1 MKNAGSILSIKGQIV
16 EVAFLDEP
24 PKRHDLYVMKD
35 DPEAVM
41 EVYTSASEA
50 SVYCLAL
57 VPTNRMHKG
66 ATVINTKET
75 LSIPIGDQVLGRAM
89 NVFGEPI
96 DGKASFNFDEHMSI
110 FSKKTDVKEVA
121 IPSEILE
128 TGIKIVDFF
137 TPLLKGGKIGLFGGA
152 GVGKTVLL
160 TEIIHNISSQSKDTH
175 VSVFSGI
182 GERSREGQELIE
194 SLDDT
199 GVLPSVAL
207 VYGEMSRNP
216 AVRFRTG
223 FAGTALAEYFRDV
236 KKKNVLFF
244 VDNMYRFAQAGY
256 ELGTLMSQIPSE
268 GGYPPT
274 LASDM
279 ADMHERLYSTS
290 ENSVTTFETV
300 YVPADDI
307 TDPGVQ
313 AVLPYLDAR
322 VVLSRWIYQE
332 GRFPAI
338 DTLSSN
344 SSALNPEII
353 GERHYKT
360 YLETQRLLKEAVN
373 LEKIA
378 SLIGES
384 ELSQENQT
392 IYKRAQI
399 IKNYMTQRFV
409 TASGKKDSASSYVPL
424 ENTIADVEGILQGK
438 YDTIP
443 PEAFRNI
450 QTIADLQQP
459 NIQTNE
465 PTSTTTG
472 QQAS

>member
-1 MKNAGSILSIKGQIV
+1 MKQKGTILSIRGQIV

-24 PKRHDLYVMKD
+24 PLRHELYVMEED
-35 DPEAVM
+35 ENAVM
-41 EVYTSASEA
+41 EVYTSATAS

-57 VPTNRMHKG
+57 MPTEHLYKG
-66 ATVINTKET
+66 ATVINTKQT
-75 LSIPIGDQVLGRAM
+75 LAIPIGVQVLGRAM

-96 DGKASFNFDEHMSI
+96 DGKEAFNFDVNSSI
-110 FSKKTDVKEVA
+110 FAKETDVSDVA
-121 IPSEILE
+121 VPKEILE

-137 TPLLKGGKIGLFGGA
+137 TPLLRGGKIGLFGGA

-160 TEIIHNISSQSKDTH
+160 TEIIHNIGSREKDSH

-182 GERSREGQELIE
+182 GERSREGQELLE
-194 SLDDT
+194 SLEQT
-199 GVLPSVAL
+199 GVLPSVTL

-216 AVRFRTG
+216 AIRFRTG
-223 FAGTALAEYFRDV
+223 FAGAALAEYFRD
-236 KKKNVLFF
+236 KEKKNVLFF

-290 ENSVTTFETV
+290 ENVVTTFETV

-344 SSALNPEII
+344 SSALNPELI
-353 GERHYKT
+353 GEKHYRS
-360 YLETQRLLKEAVN
+360 YLATQRLLKDAVN
-373 LEKIA
+373 LERIA

-409 TASGKKDSASSYVPL
+409 TASGKKDATSTYVPL
-424 ENTIADVEGILQGK
+424 ADTISDVESILAGR
-438 YDTIP
+438 YDHVP
-443 PEAFRNI
+443 PDEFRNI
-450 QTIADLQQP
+450 QTLKDIAHLQ
-459 NIQTNE
+459 NSDDTNK
-465 PTSTTTG
+465 TKKS
-472 QQAS
+472 

>member
-1 MKNAGSILSIKGQIV
+1 MANTNMKHAGTILSIKGQIV
-16 EVAFLDEP
+16 EVAFFDEP
-24 PKRHDLYVMKD
+24 PQRHDLYVLEE
-35 DPEAVM
+35 DPRAVI
-41 EVYTSASEA
+41 EVYTSATES

-57 VPTNRMHKG
+57 VPTGTLYKG
-66 ATVINTKET
+66 ASVINTKKT
-75 LSIPIGDQVLGRAM
+75 LSIPVGTQVLGRAM

-96 DGKASFNFDEHMSI
+96 DGKEAFDFKNQVSI
-110 FSKKTDVKEVA
+110 FANSSDVKNVA
-121 IPSEILE
+121 IPTQVLE

-137 TPLLKGGKIGLFGGA
+137 TPLLRGGKIGLFGGA

-160 TEIIHNISSQSKDTH
+160 TEIIHNISSREKDSH
-175 VSVFSGI
+175 VSIFSGI

-194 SLDDT
+194 SLEQT

-223 FAGTALAEYFRDV
+223 FAGTALAGYFRDQE
-236 KKKNVLFF
+236 KKNVLFF

-279 ADMHERLYSTS
+279 ADMHERLYSTAD
-290 ENSVTTFETV
+290 NSVTTFETV

-344 SSALNPEII
+344 SSALNPQII
-353 GERHYKT
+353 GDTHYHT

-384 ELSQENQT
+384 ELSQENQ
-392 IYKRAQI
+392 IIFKRAQI
-399 IKNYMTQRFV
+399 IKNFMTQRFV
-409 TASGKKDSASSYVPL
+409 TASGRKDEESSYVPL
-424 ENTIADVEGILQGK
+424 ARTIADVSEILKGT
-438 YDTIP
+438 YDNLP
-443 PEAFRNI
+443 PDSFRNI
-450 QTIADLQQP
+450 GTIDDLKKQV
-459 NIQTNE
+459 
-465 PTSTTTG
+465 
-472 QQAS
+472 

>member
-1 MKNAGSILSIKGQIV
+1 MKSKGTIRSIKGQIV

-24 PKRHDLYVMKD
+24 PKRHDLYVLEEN
-35 DPEAVM
+35 PQAIL
-41 EVYTSASEA
+41 EVYTSATSG

-57 VPTNRMHKG
+57 VPTEVFYRG
-66 ATVINTKET
+66 ATVINTKTT
-75 LSIPIGDQVLGRAM
+75 LSIPVGPQVLGRAM

-96 DGKASFNFDEHMSI
+96 DGLPAFSFEKNVSI
-110 FSKKTDVKEVA
+110 FASESDVKKVA
-121 IPSEILE
+121 VPNQILE
-128 TGIKIVDFF
+128 TGIKLVDFF
-137 TPLLKGGKIGLFGGA
+137 TPLLRGGKIGLFGGA

-160 TEIIHNISSQSKDTH
+160 TEIIHNISAQEKGSTISI
-175 VSVFSGI
+175 FSGV

-194 SLDDT
+194 SLDQT
-199 GVLPSVAL
+199 GVLPSICL

-216 AVRFRTG
+216 AIRFRTS
-223 FAGTALAEYFRDV
+223 FAGAALSEYFRDV
-236 KKKNVLFF
+236 EKKNVLFF

-279 ADMHERLYSTS
+279 AEIHERLFSTKDTS
-290 ENSVTTFETV
+290 LTTFETV

-344 SSALNPEII
+344 SSALNPQII
-353 GERHYKT
+353 GEAHYRA
-360 YLETQRLLKEAVN
+360 YMETQKLLKESVN

-378 SLIGES
+378 SLIGEA
-384 ELSQENQT
+384 ELSQENQL
-392 IYKRAQI
+392 IFKRAQI
-399 IKNYMTQRFV
+399 IKNFMTQKFV
-409 TASGKKDSASSYVPL
+409 TASGKANDTSSYVPR
-424 ENTIADVEGILQGK
+424 ERTVQDMEAILAGK
-438 YDTIP
+438 YDTVP
-443 PEAFRNI
+443 PEAFRYI
-450 QTIADLQQP
+450 MTLDDLP
-459 NIQTNE
+459 KV
-465 PTSTTTG
+465 G
-472 QQAS
+472 